1 MLPEAFLAR
10 MRALL
15 GGDYPAFLAAYDE
28 RPVRALHTGA
38 KMTKERLAGLLGE
51 AVAPAPFA
59 PDALY
64 RRDTAPVGGDP
75 LHHAGAYYMQEPS
88 AMLPVLCAGILP
100 GEWVLDLCAAPGGKS
115 TQIANRIGDT
125 GLLVSNEY
133 VPNRCVT
140 LAGNLERMGVRTA
153 VVTRTDATTLAATY
167 PGFFDAVVIDAPCS
181 GEGMFRREPIAVSE
195 WSPENVTMCAERQR
209 EILAAG
215 ADTVRPG
222 GRLVYSTCTFSPE
235 ENEENVLWFLRARTD
250 FVLEEVPPEVA
261 RMTVPGI
268 TPETSDLGRE
278 VGRLSRRAYPYVAPG
293 EGQFMC
299 RFRRRVDVPATVSA
313 WGDGNRKAKK
323 NAPREADV
331 TPLTREEK
339 AAFEA
344 FLTSAGIDGALLP
357 EPMQFKGGIS
367 LLSPDVPTP
376 RDITYARGVNAGTV
390 EKGRLCPEHFF
401 FSAYGAY
408 FARQVDLLPG
418 DPRLGAYLRGE
429 TFPCGLADGWAV
441 VTVAGAP
448 LGGIKVVGGV
458 AKNHYPKG
466 LRDKC
471 EKCRSSA
478 Q

>member
-1 MLPEAFLAR
+1 MLPEVFLAR

-28 RPVRALHTGA
+28 RPARALHTGG
-38 KMTKERLAGLLGE
+38 KMTAERLGELLGG
-51 AVAPAPFA
+51 AVTPAPFA

-64 RRDTAPVGGDP
+64 RRDTEPAGGDP

-100 GEWVLDLCAAPGGKS
+100 GERVLDLCAAPGGKS
-115 TQIANRIGDT
+115 TQIANRIGDA

-153 VVTRTDATTLAATY
+153 VVTRTDAPTLAATY

-181 GEGMFRREPIAVSE
+181 GEGMFRRDPIAVSE
-195 WSPENVTMCAERQR
+195 WSPENVTMCAARQR
-209 EILAAG
+209 EILSAG

-222 GRLVYSTCTFSPE
+222 GRLVYSTCTFSRE
-235 ENEENVLWFLRARTD
+235 ENEENVLWFLRARPD
-250 FVLEEVPPEVA
+250 YILEEVPPAVL
-261 RMTVPGI
+261 RMTVPGVV
-268 TPETSDLGRE
+268 PESSDAGRE
-278 VGRLSRRAYPYVAPG
+278 VGRLSCRAYPHIAPG

-299 RFRRRVDVPATVSA
+299 RFRRREDAPVAAPPR
-313 WGDGNRKAKK
+313 GDRRGKK
-323 NAPREADV
+323 NAPGGADV
-331 TPLTREEK
+331 TPLTREERT
-339 AAFEA
+339 AFEA
-344 FLTSAGIDGALLP
+344 FLAGAGIDGASLP
-357 EPMQFKGGIS
+357 EPVNFKGGIS
-367 LLSPDVPTP
+367 LLPVDVPTP
-376 RDITYARGVNAGTV
+376 REITYARGVNAGTV

-408 FARQVDLLPG
+408 FARKIDFLPG

-429 TFPCGLADGWAV
+429 TFPCELADGWAV

-471 EKCRSSA
+471 EKRRSSA